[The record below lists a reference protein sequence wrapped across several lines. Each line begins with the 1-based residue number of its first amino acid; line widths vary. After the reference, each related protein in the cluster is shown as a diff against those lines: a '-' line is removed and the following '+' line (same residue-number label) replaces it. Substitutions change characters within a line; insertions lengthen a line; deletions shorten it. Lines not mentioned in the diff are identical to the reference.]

1 MADGKRK
8 LKTTSLTDFF
18 TKKSKT
24 ENDKDCTISSQS
36 TLHQEISMNSASSP
50 VSYANDIGNFIKGNL
65 TDDKRLYLLDNIW
78 RPDELFKFPA
88 SGQRNLKFQFSWLHR
103 WNWLAYSKLLDGA
116 FCKYCVLFSLNYG
129 GVGSQPLGKLLK
141 IPFSNWKKATDKF
154 NEHQQCEYHKTA
166 ILLSQNRKS
175 VMEKKIEPINI
186 ALNSSL
192 SQQIIENRLKL
203 APIIETII
211 FCGRQG
217 LALRGHRD
225 FGNFQLEDPD
235 ENDGNFRALLR
246 YRVKGGDETLKHH
259 LENSSKNA
267 RYLSPTI
274 QNEVINV
281 CNKLIVQKIVAKINS
296 VKLFSVLADETSD
309 IAGMEQFSLCVRYY
323 DNDIKKIRED
333 FLQFVGV
340 TDLTGKGLANVLME
354 TLANLHIDCNFMIG
368 QGYDGAAAMSGR
380 LHGAQ
385 QYVAEK
391 FDLAIY
397 VHCASHSLNLALSD
411 ACELPAVRN
420 CMGIIN
426 SAYNFFNTP
435 KRQSLLANSI
445 EKLTPKASASR
456 LKRLC
461 ATRWIERHES
471 VNVFVQLQKATVDAL
486 EIMSSWHDK
495 TTSSTAVQLLGAIR
509 SLEFQVSLKVISKIF
524 AITLP
529 VSRIL
534 QTENFDLSAALKLTE
549 DSSSLLLNM
558 RKDAE
563 SEFTT
568 VFNEVKDICEEFDID
583 IFIPRRAGKQIQ
595 RCNVIANTPEEYYR
609 MAVFIPFLDSVISQI
624 GDRLLKHKSVLGSFM
639 CLLPNHSGFSQ
650 EQENNATTLMQK
662 YERLID
668 TCVID
673 EGIGEL
679 KLWWRHIIT
688 SGNVPQNAHQAFLMC
703 DVKIFPTVHKL
714 LQIFVT
720 LPVTTAVSER
730 SFSTLRRLKTYLR
743 NTTCEDRLNGLALLN
758 IHREIVVLVDEILD
772 ELAKCPRRLELQL

>member
-1 MADGKRK
+1 M
-8 LKTTSLTDFF
+8 
-18 TKKSKT
+18 
-24 ENDKDCTISSQS
+24 
-36 TLHQEISMNSASSP
+36 
-50 VSYANDIGNFIKGNL
+50 
-65 TDDKRLYLLDNIW
+65 
-78 RPDELFKFPA
+78 
-88 SGQRNLKFQFSWLHR
+88 
-103 WNWLAYSKLLDGA
+103 
-116 FCKYCVLFSLNYG
+116 
-129 GVGSQPLGKLLK
+129 
-141 IPFSNWKKATDKF
+141 
-154 NEHQQCEYHKTA
+154 
-166 ILLSQNRKS
+166 
-175 VMEKKIEPINI
+175 
-186 ALNSSL
+186 
-192 SQQIIENRLKL
+192 
-203 APIIETII
+203 
-211 FCGRQG
+211 
-217 LALRGHRD
+217 
-225 FGNFQLEDPD
+225 
-235 ENDGNFRALLR
+235 
-246 YRVKGGDETLKHH
+246 
-259 LENSSKNA
+259 
-267 RYLSPTI
+267 
-274 QNEVINV
+274 

-595 RCNVIANTPEEYYR
+595 RCNVMANTPEEYYR